1 MLAPVTTALHAVV
14 TLQAVI
20 IVVGA
25 VWEMHVIIHSIT
37 LLTCP
42 RIGAVFP
49 VDLDLWRPGILAAYD
64 LVEHP
69 TDQRWQGESEPDQER
84 DIVVRGQAV
93 VVREQSPTSYKPHE
107 KGTDSQ
113 Q

>member
-1 MLAPVTTALHAVV
+1 MLAPVTTALNAVV

-49 VDLDLWRPGILAAYD
+49 VDLDLWRPQG
-64 LVEHP
+64 VEHP